1 MGPFYLAFCCV
12 GDPSQGILMKL
23 FNGRSKSLFSA
34 ISTAFAGLTVLFLSG
49 FNLNFNSQI
58 IFHAIFF
65 GVMMATCTFT
75 FCKALGRGS
84 LSFSALIVALSLIV
98 PAFYGIILGD
108 NPSNIFY
115 IGLAVLVVAIVLIN
129 LDFDKSENKQ
139 KSKLDWL
146 WVIFISLAFLGNGV
160 ACCINTDFSKTF
172 NGEYTYEMLL
182 IAFTVSAFLQFIPAI
197 FTDRKSFKED
207 RKQLSILTPL
217 WGLCNGATNSC
228 VILAIA
234 EGIKASVLF
243 PVVSGVS
250 MTISFAVSALV
261 FKEKFKPLKFVGF
274 FLGIVSVVLL
284 NL

>member
-1 MGPFYLAFCCV
+1 MGTFYLSLCCI

-34 ISTAFAGLTVLFLSG
+34 IATLFAGITVLILSG
-49 FNLNFNSQI
+49 FNLNFSADI
-58 IFHAIFF
+58 LFHAIFF
-65 GVMMATCTFT
+65 GVMMATCTFS
-75 FCKALGRGS
+75 FCKALGRDP

-108 NPSNIFY
+108 KPSNFFFV
-115 IGLAVLVVAIVLIN
+115 GLAILIVAIVLLN
-129 LDFDKSENKQ
+129 LDFDKTKNKQ

-182 IAFTVSAFLQFIPAI
+182 IAFTVSSFLQFIPAI
-197 FTDRKSFKED
+197 FTDRKTFKED
-207 RKQLSILTPL
+207 KKQLFILTPL

-234 EGIKASVLF
+234 EGVKASVLF

-250 MTISFAVSALV
+250 MTISFVVSALI

-274 FLGIVSVVLL
+274 SLGILSVILL